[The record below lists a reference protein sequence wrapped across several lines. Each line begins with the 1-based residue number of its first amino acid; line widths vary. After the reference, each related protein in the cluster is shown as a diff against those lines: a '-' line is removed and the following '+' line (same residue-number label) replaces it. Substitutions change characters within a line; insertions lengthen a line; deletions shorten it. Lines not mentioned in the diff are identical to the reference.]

1 MVEKMTKYSFI
12 LPSGET
18 EGFLEWLQDLGIMDV
33 NRSSKPVDS
42 TSSEL
47 LEKVSVAKKTLGILE
62 KIDYSGDPDCEFICK
77 SASVSVI

>member
-42 TSSEL
+42 TSS
-47 LEKVSVAKKTLGILE
+47 
-62 KIDYSGDPDCEFICK
+62 
-77 SASVSVI
+77 